1 MKKEILLFIKNP
13 NFINLP
19 SKFLFPLFSSVKK
32 TMKTSPYNKEVFE
45 KHKIIMLIRSVF
57 LSGVCVLDNWQES
70 NIFWYFTCRA
80 CCMRHWFYHFLH
92 TLRSLLIM
100 DASCL
105 LKDQAWRGQ
114 KAVAATIAIVTATII
129 AAITIYI

>member
-13 NFINLP
+13 NLINLP

-57 LSGVCVLDNWQES
+57 LSSVCVC
-70 NIFWYFTCRA
+70 T
-80 CCMRHWFYHFLH
+80 
-92 TLRSLLIM
+92 
-100 DASCL
+100 
-105 LKDQAWRGQ
+105 G
-114 KAVAATIAIVTATII
+114 
-129 AAITIYI
+129 